1 MNIKNHRFVPIIAS
15 FALIMLILA
24 SSGSSLSTSGARGE
38 SSLATAN
45 HSCRFWCI
53 VSTAAPSSVIQ
64 AQLLTDPNS
73 LKNLSQNNPNGW
85 SVGYYTDGSSAPI
98 VNRGEDSAY
107 IDPLFDKAVTTA
119 ANNTP
124 PIVVSHVRHC
134 SSGLCDIPNPHPFE
148 RTIDGK
154 LWLMGHNGTINK
166 SVLLSL
172 IRPDF
177 LTANPPVYGTDQ
189 SHWIDSELYFIF
201 MQQTL
206 IDDNY
211 NVKLALGHVIQS
223 LCDKIP
229 GTGEQ
234 LNFFLTDGTT
244 LWGYRQ
250 GESLYY
256 SYNTYY
262 DNTTNMN
269 IPYSVLASQYTS
281 SSQGSWIKMSD
292 GQLVTMSKNAAPVVE
307 YIQNYF
313 SPSSPSNLKATAG
326 NIQVTLSWSAPSS
339 NGSPAVANY
348 NIYRGTSS
356 GGEQFLGQTAGLLTY
371 TDTAV
376 TNGTTYYYQVTAVN
390 SIGESTKSNEVSA
403 IPSVKTLSVTVVTD
417 KTSYSRGSYVYTTV
431 TVKDN
436 TGKLMQGTS
445 IKVTVYYPNGL
456 VAWTSSGT
464 TNSSG
469 VVRVSH
475 RIGGSAT
482 IGTYK
487 DSATASLTGY
497 QTGTGQTTF
506 NVK

>member
-1 MNIKNHRFVPIIAS
+1 
-15 FALIMLILA
+15 
-24 SSGSSLSTSGARGE
+24 
-38 SSLATAN
+38 
-45 HSCRFWCI
+45 
-53 VSTAAPSSVIQ
+53 
-64 AQLLTDPNS
+64 
-73 LKNLSQNNPNGW
+73 
-85 SVGYYTDGSSAPI
+85 
-98 VNRGEDSAY
+98 
-107 IDPLFDKAVTTA
+107 
-119 ANNTP
+119 
-124 PIVVSHVRHC
+124 
-134 SSGLCDIPNPHPFE
+134 
-148 RTIDGK
+148 
-154 LWLMGHNGTINK
+154 MGHNGTINK

-326 NIQVTLSWSAPSS
+326 NIQVTLSWSAPLS

-436 TGKLMQGTS
+436 TGKLMQGTP